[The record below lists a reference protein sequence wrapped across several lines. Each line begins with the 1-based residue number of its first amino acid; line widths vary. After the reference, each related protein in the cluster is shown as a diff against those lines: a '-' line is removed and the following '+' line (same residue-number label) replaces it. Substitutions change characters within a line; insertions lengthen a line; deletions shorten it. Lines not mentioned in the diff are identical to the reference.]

1 MPDLPRVYVT
11 RRLPQPALDLL
22 AQHVHMTV
30 WPGELPPTPAAGGL
44 VTSVTLLPHSPIPG
58 HLVYE
63 VKLTKPVKLVT
74 DYLTGPVRLVIDLR

>member
-1 MPDLPRVYVT
+1 M
-11 RRLPQPALDLL
+11 
-22 AQHVHMTV
+22 
-30 WPGELPPTPAAGGL
+30 
-44 VTSVTLLPHSPIPG
+44 TSVTLLPHSPIPG